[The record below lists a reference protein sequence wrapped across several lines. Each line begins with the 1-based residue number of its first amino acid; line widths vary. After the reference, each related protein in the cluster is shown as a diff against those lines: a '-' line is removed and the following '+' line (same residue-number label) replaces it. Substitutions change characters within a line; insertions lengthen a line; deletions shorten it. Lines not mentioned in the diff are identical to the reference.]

1 MKWALREVRWTL
13 KSPVTTSAATVSR
26 RDAVLVKLEHEGTVG
41 LGEASPLV
49 EFGGEPIT
57 QCRAALDEAARQLT
71 RAPTGAADV
80 EKLLERAPS
89 LRNAPAAR
97 FAVEQALL
105 DWVARRMGLPLRK
118 LLSPGASREVA
129 VNALLVSNDPAAL
142 RDEAASWRE
151 HGFTTLKL
159 KVGARSPEEDL
170 LRVRAVREG
179 AGADTKIRLDANG
192 AWDVVR
198 AEHALRLLG
207 EVGLE
212 LCEQPTPVRDP
223 DALGEVARLKV
234 CPVAADEA
242 LVVGTSREVL
252 ARDADVLVLKP
263 SLIGGL
269 GPALALGRKGRAAYV
284 TAGYEGPIARAGAA
298 HLAAALPRTTFAHG
312 LHTGALLERAA
323 SPLDAVRGVL
333 KLPDA
338 PGLGLGPE
346 VFG

>member
-1 MKWALREVRWTL
+1 MKWTLREVRWTL
-13 KSPVTTSAATVSR
+13 KSPVTSSAATVSR
-26 RDAVLVKLEHEGTVG
+26 RDAVLVKLEHEGFIG

-49 EFGGEPIT
+49 EFGGEPVT
-57 QCRAALDEAARQLT
+57 QCRAALGEAVKQLT

-80 EKLLERAPS
+80 ERLLERAPQ
-89 LRNAPAAR
+89 LRSAPAAR

-118 LLSPGASREVA
+118 LLSPGAAREVA
-129 VNALLVSNDPAAL
+129 VNALLVANEPDAL
-142 RDEAASWRE
+142 RAEAADWVQR
-151 HGFTTLKL
+151 GFNTLKL
-159 KVGARSPEEDL
+159 KVGARTPEEDL

-179 AGADTKIRLDANG
+179 AGPGARLRLDANG
-192 AWDVVR
+192 AWDVAR
-198 AEHALRLLG
+198 AEHALRMLG

-223 DALGEVARLKV
+223 DALGEVARLGL
-234 CPVAADEA
+234 CPVAADEG
-242 LVVGTSREVL
+242 LVVASSRESL
-252 ARDADVLVLKP
+252 ARDADVLVIKP
-263 SLIGGL
+263 SLVGGL
-269 GPALALGRKGRAAYV
+269 APAIALGRKGRSSYV

-298 HLAAALPRTTFAHG
+298 HLAAALPKSAFAHG
-312 LHTGALLERAA
+312 LNTGALLEKAG
-323 SPLDAVRGVL
+323 SPLDPVRGVL

>member
-1 MKWALREVRWTL
+1 VKWTLREVRWTL

-41 LGEASPLV
+41 LGEASPLA
-49 EFGGEPIT
+49 EFGGEPVT
-57 QCRAALDEAARQLT
+57 QCRAALGEASRLIT

-80 EKLLERAPS
+80 ERLIDRAPA
-89 LRNAPAAR
+89 LRTAPAAR

-118 LLSPGASREVA
+118 LLSPGAAREVN
-129 VNALLVSNDPAAL
+129 VNALLVASDPDAL
-142 RDEAASWRE
+142 REEAARWRE
-151 HGFTTLKL
+151 RGFSTLKL
-159 KVGARSPEEDL
+159 KVGARSAEEDL

-179 AGADTKIRLDANG
+179 AGPDAKIRLDANG
-192 AWDVVR
+192 AWDAAR
-198 AEHALRLLG
+198 AAQALRILG

-223 DALGEVARLKV
+223 EALGEVARLKL
-234 CPVAADEA
+234 CPVGADEG
-242 LVVGTSREVL
+242 LVVADARDTL

-263 SLIGGL
+263 SLMGGL
-269 GPALALGRKGRAAYV
+269 SPALALGRKGRAAYV

-298 HLAAALPRTTFAHG
+298 HLAAALPRSGFAHG
-312 LHTGALLERAA
+312 LHTGALLEKAD

-346 VFG
+346 AFG